1 MNKLVAIAT
10 VLLLVAGAEARADDN
25 EAGEKVFKQ
34 CTICHMIGEHAKNRV
49 GPVLN
54 GLEGRKAGTVAG
66 FNYSNANKSSG
77 IVWTKAEFL
86 DYIRDP
92 KAKIPGTKMIFAGIK
107 DEAQANA
114 LWSYLAQFDADGE
127 KKK

>member
-10 VLLLVAGAEARADDN
+10 VLPIVGWTQARAQDV

-34 CTICHMIGEHAKNRV
+34 CTICHMVGENAKNRV

-54 GLEGRKAGTVAG
+54 GLEGRKAGTIAG
-66 FNYSNANKSSG
+66 FSYSNANKSSG
-77 IVWTKAEFL
+77 VVWTKAEFL

-92 KAKIPGTKMIFAGIK
+92 KAKIPGTKMIFAGVK
-107 DEAQANA
+107 DEGQANA
-114 LWSYLAQFDADGE
+114 LWSYLAQFDADG